1 MTGLPE
7 LLAPA
12 GSPKSFKAALAA
24 GADAIYCG
32 FGNNFNARRSADN
45 FDAESFEAACRSAH
59 LAGVRVYVTVNIVIK
74 ECEMA
79 SVLSHIHYVSK
90 LGADAFIIQDFG
102 LLSAV
107 RHFYPEIECHVSTQ
121 ANIHDVRGV
130 SFCKDMGANRV
141 TLSREL
147 TLDEIEEISKVGCD
161 LEIFSHG
168 ALCFSYSGLCGLSSA
183 TGNRSANRGLCA
195 QPCRLEYDLV
205 DETGKNCAP
214 VERIKPLCPKDI
226 CVYDSVKQVID
237 AKASAFKIEGRMK
250 APEYVYSVISSYRD
264 RIDND
269 TDAANDENMRTLSR
283 AFNRGFTE
291 SYLYGTSDDDMM
303 SYDRSNNRGQLVGV
317 SLGARQL
324 PDIRVKRGSSN
335 GGRERM
341 RTLTQAEIDVRLSD
355 DVFEGDLLEVRPL
368 EERDKFQVGRV
379 MADARKGET
388 VTITT
393 SAVCPRGSEVR
404 LIRSQPAID
413 ACEAALSAEY
423 PRRREV
429 DIDVKAVLGEPF
441 EIRMTTADGLCTA
454 VVEGSVV
461 EPARTLPLS
470 EDALIEHVDRL
481 GNSPFVARS
490 YKVELSD
497 GVGMGFSAV
506 HKLRAKACDELAE
519 EIVKSHQTDLIDPP
533 SRKMLEEFY
542 TKQQQ
547 GAKNL
552 TNEPYIAVV
561 VRTPEQAKL
570 ALEQGADAVYARS
583 EYRERGIWPE
593 ETIAFLDEVSREID
607 HKHQD
612 RWMNQDSC
620 LISNISELSYAKCH
634 AGNYEVAPSL
644 PVHNVGA
651 LSFVEGNGACRI
663 WLSHELAID
672 EIQTLAQHAQIPLG
686 VQVGGPVRVMTS
698 EHCIFQTA
706 NKCTHDCKRC
716 VMNERPYF
724 LKRKDGEHYP
734 IASDM
739 RERTRLYSPWN
750 LDLTEQIPRL
760 YDMGIKS
767 YMIDAS
773 FMDNHDLIEDIRR
786 TKEAIKCAQEHK
798 AAPKQ
803 KANTSLGHLFEGI
816 E

>member
-1 MTGLPE
+1 MSGLPE

-107 RHFYPEIECHVSTQ
+107 RYFYPEIECHVSTQ

-147 TLDEIEEISKVGCD
+147 SLDEIEEISKVGCD

-195 QPCRLEYDLV
+195 QPCRLEYELV
-205 DETGKNCAP
+205 DKAGNLCAP
-214 VERIKPLCPKDI
+214 PERIKPLCPKDI

-264 RIDND
+264 RIDHD
-269 TDAANDENMRTLSR
+269 QDASDDINMRTLSR

-303 SYDRSNNRGQLVGV
+303 SYDRSNNRGQLIGV
-317 SLGARQL
+317 SKRSRQL

-341 RTLTQAEIDVRLSD
+341 RSLTQAEIEVVLND

-368 EERDKFQVGRV
+368 KERDKFQVGRV
-379 MADARKGET
+379 GVDARKGD
-388 VTITT
+388 TITILT
-393 SAVCPRGSEVR
+393 SAVCPSGSEVR

-413 ACEAALSAEY
+413 ACEAALNTEY

-429 DIDVKAVLGEPF
+429 DIEIKAVLGEPF
-441 EIRMTTADGLCTA
+441 EIRMMCTDGVAD
-454 VVEGSVV
+454 VVVQGAKV
-461 EPARTLPLS
+461 EPARTLAIS
-470 EDALIEHVDRL
+470 EQALIEHVDRL

-490 YKVELSD
+490 YHVELSD

-506 HKLRAKACDELAE
+506 HKLRAQACEKLAE
-519 EIVKSHQTDLIDPP
+519 KIIESHKVALIDPP
-533 SRKMLEEFY
+533 SRKMLEQFY
-542 TKQQQ
+542 ALEQEDVQKTEQ
-547 GAKNL
+547 
-552 TNEPYIAVV
+552 EPYIAVLV
-561 VRTPEQAKL
+561 SSPQQAQL
-570 ALEQGADAVYARS
+570 ALDLGASGVYARV
-583 EYRERGIWPE
+583 EYRQHGIWPE
-593 ETIAFLDEVSREID
+593 DTIAYLDEVSREID
-607 HKHQD
+607 HSYQD
-612 RWMNQDSC
+612 RWMQQDVC
-620 LISNISELSYAKCH
+620 VVSNISELSYAKSH
-634 AGNYEVAPSL
+634 SNSYEVAPSI
-644 PVHNVGA
+644 PVHNVST
-651 LSFVEGNGACRI
+651 LSFIEKNKARRI
-663 WLSHELAID
+663 WLSCELAMN
-672 EIQTLAQHAQIPLG
+672 EIQTLADHANIALG
-686 VQVGGPVRVMTS
+686 IQVGGPVRVMTS

-716 VMNERPYF
+716 IMNEKPHY
-724 LKRKDGEHYP
+724 LKREDGTLYP

-739 RERTRLYSPWN
+739 HERTRLYSPWN
-750 LDLTEQIPRL
+750 LDLTEQIPNL
-760 YDMGIKS
+760 YEMGVRS

-773 FMDNHDLIEDIRR
+773 FMDDAELRENMSRVNV
-786 TKEAIKCAQEHK
+786 AIDCAKQNK
-798 AAPKQ
+798 PAPKQ
-803 KANTSLGHLFEGI
+803 KPNTSLGHLFEGI